1 MDRSREFVQW
11 NIDNPG
17 NYNFR
22 HLIDKEDWDDSV
34 QGLKDMLSWENEA
47 RVQSAAA
54 GEIRMKLAEHLEDI
68 RNNISSLRQQAQT
81 ETNDMSIALIQ
92 WKIAQL
98 QKEECWIEGLLF
110 GKAQKPAFY
119 ADNDTAQ
126 PGLMPAM

>member
-92 WKIAQL
+92 WKIEQL
-98 QKEECWIEGLLF
+98 QKEENWLESLLF
-110 GKAQKPAFY
+110 AKTK
-119 ADNDTAQ
+119 NS
-126 PGLMPAM
+126 AMEAWKTRTLQRFERSE

>member
-1 MDRSREFVQW
+1 MSCKYIKECPSATGWCTGQTQKYEEC
-11 NIDNPG
+11 IP
-17 NYNFR
+17 YL
-22 HLIDKEDWDDSV
+22 LISKE
-34 QGLKDMLSWENEA
+34 KWEKEA
-47 RVQSAAA
+47 KMQTAAA
-54 GEIRMKLAEHLEDI
+54 GEIKMKLAEHLEDI